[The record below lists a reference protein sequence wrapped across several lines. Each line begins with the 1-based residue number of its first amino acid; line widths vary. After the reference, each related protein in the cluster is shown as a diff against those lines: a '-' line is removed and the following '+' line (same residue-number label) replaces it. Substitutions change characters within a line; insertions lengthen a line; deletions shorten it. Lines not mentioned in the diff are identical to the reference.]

1 MSRRP
6 VIGIPTQTLQAI
18 DGIPEG
24 LPHSWVMNRRY
35 YHAVTAV
42 GAVPWMIPLLHDD
55 LTTLREIHDRLD
67 GLLIAGGV
75 DVDPSHFGEAPHP
88 KLGRTDL
95 ARDVVELQLTR
106 WALED
111 GMPLFGLCRG
121 LQVLNVARGGTLWQ
135 DIAAQVPAA
144 EKHDYFPTAGYAR
157 DHHAHTVTVAPWSIL
172 QRIYGTSTFPV
183 NSMHHQAIYRLGEGL
198 LASAH
203 SPDGLIEAVETPD
216 DHWVLG
222 VQWHPEMFEE
232 TDPKTRALF
241 RDFIEAANRFGADH
255 RDTGRYALP

>member
-18 DGIPEG
+18 DGIPAG

-55 LTTLREIHDRLD
+55 LDTLREIFDRLD

-75 DVDPSHFGEAPHP
+75 DMHPSRFGEAEHP
-88 KLGRTDL
+88 KLGRTDT
-95 ARDVVELQLTR
+95 ARDVVELQLTT
-106 WALED
+106 WALEE

-135 DIAAQVPAA
+135 DIADQVPEAA
-144 EKHDYFPTAGYAR
+144 RHDYFPTDGFAR
-157 DHHAHTVTVAPWSIL
+157 DYPAHDVRLAPWSL
-172 QRIYGTSTFPV
+172 LRGIYGEDTVAV
-183 NSMHHQAIYRLGEGL
+183 NSMHHQAIRELGHGL

-203 SPDGLIEAVETPD
+203 SPDGLIEAVETPG

-232 TDPKTRALF
+232 TDPRTRALF
-241 RDFIEAANRFGADH
+241 QAFIDAAGAFGRARRDPGLLTPR
-255 RDTGRYALP
+255 

>member
-1 MSRRP
+1 MTRRP

-55 LTTLREIHDRLD
+55 RETLREIYERLD

-75 DVDPSHFGEAPHP
+75 DVHPSHYGEAEHE
-88 KLGRTDL
+88 KLGRTDA
-95 ARDVVELQLTR
+95 ARDTVELQLAG
-106 WALED
+106 WALAD

-121 LQVLNVARGGTLWQ
+121 LQVLNVLRGGTLWQ
-135 DIAAQVPAA
+135 DIAAQVPDAS
-144 EKHDYFPTAGYAR
+144 KHDYFPTAGFAR
-157 DHHAHTVTVAPWSIL
+157 DYHAHSVTVAPWSIL
-172 QRIYGTSTFPV
+172 HRIYGAATFPV
-183 NSMHHQAIYRLGEGL
+183 NSMHHQAVRTLGEGL

-203 SPDGLIEAVETPD
+203 SPDGLIEAIETPD

-232 TDPKTRALF
+232 TDSRTRALF
-241 RDFIEAANRFGADH
+241 QDFIDAANQFGEAH
-255 RDTGRYALP
+255 RPAGNLTPR

>member
-1 MSRRP
+1 MTARP
-6 VIGIPTQTLQAI
+6 VVGIPTQTLQAI

-55 LTTLREIHDRLD
+55 LDTLREIYDRLD
-67 GLLIAGGV
+67 GLLLAGGV
-75 DVDPSHFGEAPHP
+75 DVHPCEFGQAAHP
-88 KLGRTDL
+88 ALGRTDA
-95 ARDVVELQLTR
+95 ARDTVELQLAR

-121 LQVLNVARGGTLWQ
+121 LQVLNVARGGTLHQ
-135 DIAAQVPAA
+135 DIAAQVPGAA
-144 EKHDYFPTAGYAR
+144 RHDYFPTAGFAR
-157 DHHAHTVTVAPWSIL
+157 DFRSHPVTLAPWSVL
-172 QRIYGTSTFPV
+172 REVYGRDQIEV
-183 NSMHHQAIYRLGEGL
+183 NSMHHQAIDRLGTGL

-203 SPDGLIEAVETPD
+203 SPDGLVEAIETPGD
-216 DHWVLG
+216 AWVLG

-232 TDPKTRALF
+232 TDPETRRLF
-241 RDFIEAANRFGADH
+241 ATFVEAAGRFRRIAAA
-255 RDTGRYALP
+255 R

>member
-42 GAVPWMIPLLHDD
+42 GAVPWMVPLLHDD
-55 LTTLREIHDRLD
+55 LDTLREIYERLD

-75 DVDPSHFGEAPHP
+75 DVHPSRFDEAPTP
-88 KLGRTDL
+88 ELGRTDE
-95 ARDVVELQLTR
+95 ARDIVELQMVR
-106 WALED
+106 WALEE
-111 GMPLFGLCRG
+111 GMPVFGLCRG
-121 LQVLNVARGGTLWQ
+121 LQVLNVVRGGSLHQ
-135 DIAAQVPAA
+135 DIAAQVPGAA
-144 EKHDYFPTAGYAR
+144 KHDYFPTAGYAR
-157 DHHAHTVTVAPWSIL
+157 DYHAHTVTVPPWSIL
-172 QRIYGTSTFPV
+172 HSVYGATTFPV
-183 NSMHHQAIYRLGEGL
+183 NSMHHQAIARLGEGL

-203 SPDGLIEAVETPD
+203 SPDGLIEAVETPGE
-216 DHWVLG
+216 HWVLG

-232 TDPKTRALF
+232 TDPRTKALF
-241 RDFIEAANRFGADH
+241 RAFIEAANSFGEAH
-255 RDTGRYALP
+255 RTPGVLAPR